1 LYVNFDL
8 KIILCAF
15 SNYDIRVEKKIL
27 SFTIYSDIENRL
39 DMYRKQVIVVKAK
52 LLFFLLRYVQ

>member
-8 KIILCAF
+8 
-15 SNYDIRVEKKIL
+15 IRFKDKFFVLSRLMIFVWKKIL
-27 SFTIYSDIENRL
+27 SFTIYSDIENKL

-52 LLFFLLRYVQ
+52 LLFFF